1 VSSLTSRAIQRNP
14 VSKTKTKQNKTKQN
28 KMFKSFSNQ
37 GNANLI
43 HLQISKTKEKE
54 KERKRERKPLKIAHT
69 GDDMEPG

>member
-1 VSSLTSRAIQRNP
+1 
-14 VSKTKTKQNKTKQN
+14 
-28 KMFKSFSNQ
+28 MFKSFSNQ